1 MLPWRCRAWGWDSRR
16 AGSEHSLEMKC
27 KEGVPGRGFQQAVG
41 PQFSSL
47 PPLPSESDE
56 DPRRPAGAGR
66 GTWSL
71 QALQR
76 VEQGFCLFG
85 KGAQAAGDPPC
96 PPTARLPDCCLLS
109 PPFGIRLPSLCC
121 GAGKRSLTLPAFL
134 FIFPFYLVPESL
146 IAEGRVTGV
155 KTWHTRKCGTPPR
168 NCFEWALVPRSRSW
182 LRVRKGRAQ
191 GRGLK
196 FIREGSS
203 VWLVS
208 NCLSQGHGFLEVKAP
223 SLGFVPHPL
232 PSSYERVL
240 G

>member
-1 MLPWRCRAWGWDSRR
+1 
-16 AGSEHSLEMKC
+16 MKC

-41 PQFSSL
+41 PRFSSL

-76 VEQGFCLFG
+76 VLLFVW
-85 KGAQAAGDPPC
+85 KRRAGGWGSPC
-96 PPTARLPDCCLLS
+96 PPTGSPPRLLS
-109 PPFGIRLPSLCC
+109 SESTVWNQASLPLLWRWEKESHSSCLPLYLPVLF
-121 GAGKRSLTLPAFL
+121 GAGVPNCGRPGDRSENLAHQKMRHSTP
-134 FIFPFYLVPESL
+134 
-146 IAEGRVTGV
+146 
-155 KTWHTRKCGTPPR
+155 GT
-168 NCFEWALVPRSRSW
+168 ALSWLWCPRSRSW
-182 LRVRKGRAQ
+182 LGVRKGGAQ